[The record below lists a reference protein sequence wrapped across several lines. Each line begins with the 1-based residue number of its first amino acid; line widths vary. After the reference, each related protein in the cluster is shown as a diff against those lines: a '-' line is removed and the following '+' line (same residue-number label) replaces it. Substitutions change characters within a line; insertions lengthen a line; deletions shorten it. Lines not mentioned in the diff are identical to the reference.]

1 MSHETYVKRIS
12 LGDGTYTV
20 DGVTYKIEG
29 VDRLLED
36 AYKAGVAAQDLR
48 DLTYSLASPIA
59 RLAKTLVPIGR
70 SKNLYGS
77 IRASKARS
85 KIMVRASSKRTPYAG
100 VNHWGRD
107 GETGPKWLSRAEET
121 LRPQTYAGLTNGI
134 TELLEKNG
142 L

>member
-20 DGVTYKIEG
+20 YGVTYKIEG

-107 GETGPKWLSRAEET
+107 GHTGPKWLSRAEET

-134 TELLEKNG
+134 NQLLEQNG

>member
-48 DLTYSLASPIA
+48 DLTYSLATPIA
-59 RLAKTLVPIGR
+59 RLAKTMVPIGR
-70 SKNLYGS
+70 SKNLYRS